1 MCNPTGAHQTRG
13 ARPVAALLDRLE
25 GVREVAPGR
34 WRAKCPA
41 HEGHRPALAVTET
54 ADGTVL
60 MHCFAGCSVAE
71 VAAALDV
78 NLADLFPHDGRDVPD
93 AHRSRPVRH
102 PFVAAQMLPALTLE
116 LFEVVVIAG
125 AILRRGSMTATEHA
139 RLLRSVAR
147 IMDAERCCHD

>member
-1 MCNPTGAHQTRG
+1 MRNPAHAHHTRG
-13 ARPVAALLDRLE
+13 ARPVAALLERLE

-41 HEGHRPALAVTET
+41 HAGHRPALAVSET

-60 MHCFAGCSVAE
+60 LHCFAGCSVAD
-71 VAAALDV
+71 VAAAVDL
-78 NLADLFPHDGRDVPD
+78 NLADLFPQHGRDVPD

-116 LFEVVVIAG
+116 LFEVVVVIG
-125 AILRRGSMTATEHA
+125 AILRRGSVTETEHA